1 MKRCSTLRRRL
12 VLQLAACAAMLFAAP
27 HIAQAQSYPSRPVHL
42 LVGFPAGGP
51 ADIGARLVAQWLSER
66 LGQQVIVENRPGAA
80 TNLATE
86 AVIRSAPDGHTLLFS
101 MVSNAINATLYEK
114 LNFDF
119 IRDTTPVAS
128 FFWTPGVLMVNPE
141 VPAKTVPEFIAY
153 AKANPGKINLA
164 SAGPGTVPHIYAELF
179 KMMTGTDMVLV
190 HYRGAG
196 PAMPDL
202 ISGRV
207 QGMFDSVPSAI
218 QQARSGAL
226 RALAVTTAKRLD
238 VLPDV
243 PTVGDSV
250 PGYEASGWYGIVAP
264 KGTPAAIVNRLN
276 EVVNAILADPKA
288 KARIAEIGAAPFG
301 GTPADF
307 AAFIAADTEKW
318 GKVIRGANI
327 KPE

>member
-1 MKRCSTLRRRL
+1 
-12 VLQLAACAAMLFAAP
+12 
-27 HIAQAQSYPSRPVHL
+27 
-42 LVGFPAGGP
+42 
-51 ADIGARLVAQWLSER
+51 LSER
-66 LGQQVIVENRPGAA
+66 LGQQVIVENRAGAA

-86 AVIRSAPDGHTLLFS
+86 ALVRAPADGYTLLFS
-101 MVSNAINATLYEK
+101 MVSNAINATLYDN
-114 LNFDF
+114 LSFNF

-128 FFWTPGVLMVNPE
+128 FFLTPGVLMVNPA

-202 ISGRV
+202 ISGRI

-218 QQARSGAL
+218 QHVKTGAL
-226 RALAVTTAKRLD
+226 RAVAVTTAKRLD

-243 PTVGDSV
+243 PTVGESV
-250 PGYEASGWYGIVAP
+250 AGYEASGWYGIVAP
-264 KGTPAAIVNRLN
+264 KNTPVEIVTKLN
-276 EVVNAILADPKA
+276 AVVNAIQADPQA
-288 KARIAEIGAAPFG
+288 RARIAELGATPFAG
-301 GTPADF
+301 SPADF
-307 AAFIAADTEKW
+307 AKFIADDTEKW

>member
-1 MKRCSTLRRRL
+1 MKFRRRL
-12 VLQLAACAAMLFAAP
+12 FLQLATCAAVLFAAP
-27 HIAQAQSYPSRPVHL
+27 HVASAQNYPSKPVRL

-66 LGQQVIVENRPGAA
+66 LGQQVIVENRAGAA

-86 AVIRSAPDGHTLLFS
+86 ALVRAPADGYTLLFS
-101 MVSNAINATLYEK
+101 MVSNAINATLYDN
-114 LNFDF
+114 LTFNF

-128 FFWTPGVLMVNPE
+128 FFLTPGVLMVNPA

-202 ISGRV
+202 ISGRI

-218 QQARSGAL
+218 QHVKTGTL

-243 PTVGDSV
+243 PTVGESV
-250 PGYEASGWYGIVAP
+250 AGYEASGWYGIVAP
-264 KGTPAAIVNRLN
+264 KNTPVEIVTKLN
-276 EVVNAILADPKA
+276 AVVNAIQADPQA
-288 KARIAEIGAAPFG
+288 RARIAELGATPFAG
-301 GTPADF
+301 SPADF
-307 AAFIAADTEKW
+307 AKFIAQDTEKW